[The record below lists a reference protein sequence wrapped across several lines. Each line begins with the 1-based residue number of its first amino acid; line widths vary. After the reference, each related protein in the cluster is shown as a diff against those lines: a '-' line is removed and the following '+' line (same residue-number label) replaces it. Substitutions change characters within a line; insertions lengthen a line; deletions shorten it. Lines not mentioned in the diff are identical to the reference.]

1 MEEKCN
7 KRMGFEI
14 KLVGKLIRRNMD
26 ARFVAAGLEEISGV
40 QGPMLRYIIRHSKSQ
55 DVFQKDLEKE
65 FQIQRST
72 ATVML
77 QNMEQKGY
85 IVREPIKEDAR
96 LKRIVVTEKAIKADK
111 MIREQI
117 DIFDEELEAGI
128 TAAFQRNDLAAV
140 DRLIE
145 ELEVRREE

>member
-1 MEEKCN
+1 M
-7 KRMGFEI
+7 
-14 KLVGKLIRRNMD
+14 
-26 ARFVAAGLEEISGV
+26 
-40 QGPMLRYIIRHSKSQ
+40 
-55 DVFQKDLEKE
+55 EKE

-85 IVREPIKEDAR
+85 IVREPVSQDAR

-128 TAAFQRNDLAAV
+128 TPEEKEAFFRVLGK
-140 DRLIE
+140 LIQN
-145 ELEVRREE
+145 LSRESNP

>member
-1 MEEKCN
+1 MEEKRN

-26 ARFVAAGLEEISGV
+26 ARFVAAGLEEISGG
-40 QGPMLRYIIRHSKSQ
+40 QGPMLGYIIRHSREQ

-85 IVREPIKEDAR
+85 IVREPIKGDAR

-111 MIREQI
+111 MIREQV

-128 TAAFQRNDLAAV
+128 TPEEKEAFFRVLGK
-140 DRLIE
+140 LIQN
-145 ELEVRREE
+145 LSRESNS